1 MAQRSRK
8 RGRRSKPPEAGR
20 AAVAVRPLSELQD
33 TDADIAQS
41 CEPGTHDT
49 DAHAAPDLEPR
60 ATSLPVAVLSRSEQK
75 NAAVRATL
83 EPYHKGERPWSI
95 RAAVLVAF
103 LIGAGDLVDV
113 LVGGKIGFGGT
124 HPAKAGVIVFSV
136 LMLVCA
142 VGMWRMRYWAVLGFQ
157 AILAFVVLFF
167 SLALIRASNV
177 AGVIIAV
184 LVVCGGGFLFYKLV
198 RVLSR
203 LQIPRRAGQ

>member
-1 MAQRSRK
+1 LAQRSRK
-8 RGRRSKPPEAGR
+8 RGQRSKPPEAGR
-20 AAVAVRPLSELQD
+20 AAIAVQPVSERES
-33 TDADIAQS
+33 T
-41 CEPGTHDT
+41 
-49 DAHAAPDLEPR
+49 
-60 ATSLPVAVLSRSEQK
+60 AVLSRSERK

-83 EPYHKGERPWSI
+83 EPYRSGERPWSI
-95 RAAVLVAF
+95 RVAVAVAF

-113 LVGGKIGFGGT
+113 LVGGNLGFGGA
-124 HPAKAGVIVFSV
+124 HPAKGGVILFSV

-142 VGMWRMRYWAVLGFQ
+142 AGMWRMRYWAVLGFQ

-184 LVVCGGGFLFYKLV
+184 AVVCGGGFLFYKLV

-203 LQIPRRAGQ
+203 LQMPRRARQ

>member
-1 MAQRSRK
+1 LAQRSRK
-8 RGRRSKPPEAGR
+8 RGRRSKPLEPGR
-20 AAVAVRPLSELQD
+20 AAVAVQPASEQEG
-33 TDADIAQS
+33 A
-41 CEPGTHDT
+41 
-49 DAHAAPDLEPR
+49 
-60 ATSLPVAVLSRSEQK
+60 AVLSRSERK

-83 EPYHKGERPWSI
+83 QPYRSGERPWSI
-95 RAAVLVAF
+95 RMAVLVAF

-124 HPAKAGVIVFSV
+124 HPAKGGVILFSV

-142 VGMWRMRYWAVLGFQ
+142 AGMWRMRYWAVLGFQ

-184 LVVCGGGFLFYKLV
+184 LVVGGGGFLFYKLV

-203 LQIPRRAGQ
+203 LQMPRRARQ

>member
-8 RGRRSKPPEAGR
+8 RGRRSKPPEPRPPA
-20 AAVAVRPLSELQD
+20 AAVQPVSELQSTQSAVAVRPVSEQK
-33 TDADIAQS
+33 S
-41 CEPGTHDT
+41 
-49 DAHAAPDLEPR
+49 AA
-60 ATSLPVAVLSRSEQK
+60 VVSRSEQR

-83 EPYHKGERPWSI
+83 EPYGSGERPWSI
-95 RAAVLVAF
+95 KVAVLVAF

-113 LVGGKIGFGGT
+113 LVGGNIGFGGA
-124 HPAKAGVIVFSV
+124 HPAEGGVILFSV

-142 VGMWRMRYWAVLGFQ
+142 AGMWRMRYWAVLGFQ

-203 LQIPRRAGQ
+203 LQMPRRARP

>member
-1 MAQRSRK
+1 LGQRSRK
-8 RGRRSKPPEAGR
+8 RGRRSKAPETSR
-20 AAVAVRPLSELQD
+20 TAVATQ
-33 TDADIAQS
+33 
-41 CEPGTHDT
+41 
-49 DAHAAPDLEPR
+49 
-60 ATSLPVAVLSRSEQK
+60 PVHEQKSTAVVSRSEQK

-83 EPYHKGERPWSI
+83 EPYRSGERPWSI
-95 RAAVLVAF
+95 RVAVLVAF

-113 LVGGKIGFGGT
+113 LVGGKIGFGAT
-124 HPAKAGVIVFSV
+124 HPAKGGVILFSV

-142 VGMWRMRYWAVLGFQ
+142 AGMWRMRYWAVLGFQ

-184 LVVCGGGFLFYKLV
+184 AVVCGGGFLFYKLV

-203 LQIPRRAGQ
+203 IQMPSKARK